1 MFETLTEK
9 FSSVFSKLRGY
20 GVVNEKNIEDALR
33 EVRLALLEADVHVAV
48 VKSFLEKT
56 KERALGQEVL
66 GSLKAS
72 EQFFK
77 VVHEELTKTLGGS
90 TSPLLDLGGKPP
102 HVFLMVGLQGSGKT
116 TTTAKLAHFLKKQGR
131 RPYLIP
137 ADVRRPAA
145 IDQLKILARSI
156 GIPCWDTK
164 ENDRPVDLVKK
175 GIKESADHFS
185 DLILIDTAGRLH
197 LDEPLMQELKEM
209 QEGASGVLA
218 NGSDPRTLLVVDAM
232 LGQGALATAKAFH
245 DLLKIDGV
253 ILTKLDGD
261 ARGGAA
267 LSVASVAG
275 CPVYFTGVGEKID
288 DLEVFDPPRLVS
300 RLLDRGDILS
310 LVEKASA
317 VIDQSQVIDLGKKL
331 VKNALTLEDFLTQ
344 LRQMKKIGS
353 FSSLLSFLPGGAQM
367 AKKVNLE
374 NVEKDLAKK
383 EAIINSMTVKERKNP
398 EILNGSRRL
407 RIAKGSGTEVS
418 DVNRLLKEFGEM
430 KKMMK
435 NFNKGGNIW
444 QSLFV

>member
-20 GVVNEKNIEDALR
+20 GVVSEKNIADALR
-33 EVRLALLEADVHVAV
+33 EVRLALLEADVHVGV

-56 KERALGQEVL
+56 KERALGEEVL
-66 GSLKAS
+66 GSLKAA

-77 VVHEELTKTLGGS
+77 VVHEELIQALGGS
-90 TSPLLDLGGKPP
+90 SFPLFDLGGKPP
-102 HVFLMVGLQGSGKT
+102 HIFLMVGLQGSGKT
-116 TTTAKLAHFLKKQGR
+116 TTAAKLAHFFKKQGR
-131 RPYLIP
+131 HPYLVP

-145 IDQLKILARSI
+145 IEQLKILARSI
-156 GIPCWDTK
+156 DIPCWDTQ
-164 ENDRPVDLVKK
+164 ESDRPVDLVKQ

-185 DLILIDTAGRLH
+185 DLILIDTAGRQH
-197 LDEPLMQELKEM
+197 LDESLMQELKEM
-209 QEGASGVLA
+209 QKGAAEALTG
-218 NGSDPRTLLVVDAM
+218 GSPRTLLVVDAM

-288 DLEVFDPPRLVS
+288 DLELFDPSRLVS
-300 RLLDRGDILS
+300 RILDRGDILS
-310 LVEKASA
+310 LVEKATA
-317 VIDQSQVIDLGKKL
+317 VMDQTGAVELGRKL
-331 VKNALTLEDFLTQ
+331 VKNQLTLEDFLSQ
-344 LRQMKKIGS
+344 LRQMKKMGS
-353 FSSLLSFLPGGAQM
+353 LTSLLGFLPGGKQM
-367 AKKVNLE
+367 ARKVDLE
-374 NVEKDLAKK
+374 NVERDLRKK
-383 EAIINSMTVKERKNP
+383 EAIINSMTIKERRNP

-407 RIAKGSGTEVS
+407 RIAKGSGTQVS
-418 DVNRLLKEFGEM
+418 DINRLLKEFAEM

-435 NFNKGGNIW
+435 SFTGRMW
-444 QSLFV
+444 L